1 MPSQIRHF
9 DSVRVR
15 TFSVSGDP
23 MGKPRMTQRDKW
35 AKRPCVLRYRAFK
48 DKCRLHRV
56 PVVSGCTVIF
66 YLPMPESWSER
77 KRTKM
82 LGLPH
87 RQKPDLDNLIKGL
100 WDARVKKD
108 EALDSV
114 HAEKRW
120 SSVGAIEVWVPPP

>member
-1 MPSQIRHF
+1 MRTAVPKGKLHF
-9 DSVRVR
+9 FPITPV
-15 TFSVSGDP
+15 P
-23 MGKPRMTQRDKW
+23 KPRMTQRDKW
-35 AKRPCVLRYRAFK
+35 KKRPCVLRYRAFK

-56 PVVSGCTVIF
+56 PVESGCTVIF
-66 YLPMPESWSER
+66 FLPMPESWPEA
-77 KRTKM
+77 KRTRM

-108 EALDSV
+108 EQLHAV

-120 SSVGAIEVWVPPP
+120 STVGAIEVWIPKPEP

>member
-1 MPSQIRHF
+1 MSNAVPKGKLHF
-9 DSVRVR
+9 FPITPVA
-15 TFSVSGDP
+15 
-23 MGKPRMTQRDKW
+23 KPRMTQQDKW

-120 SSVGAIEVWVPPP
+120 STVGAIEVWVPPP